1 MSVDRPLIREARG
14 TYRNSQIITSGK
26 LRDLTNVSEASAH
39 HNGLVSELLVVIE
52 YLLNAFNSR
61 VILGAVLLLVRC
73 FVPVQNTANERRDQE
88 SASLS
93 CGNGL
98 GEGEHESQVAVHTVL
113 RLQDMGCLNTLPC
126 RSELDEDTRL
136 IDANV
141 LVELESV
148 SGR

>member
-14 TYRNSQIITSGK
+14 THRNSQIITSGQ

-52 YLLNAFNSR
+52 YLLNALDSR

-73 FVPVQNTANERRDQE
+73 LVPVQNTANERRNQE
-88 SASLS
+88 STSLG

-141 LVELESV
+141 FVELESV